1 MKISRVTAAIV
12 MASLSSPLFA
22 GAEQSVGKLT
32 AASQGT
38 FIARDGKLVPAY
50 AGQTLYA
57 GDRVVTRD
65 KASAKVALPG
75 CNFAI
80 APTSML
86 SVGASSCANAPKS
99 FAAQDSSGGNEG
111 NGGGADSG
119 TTYIVAGAAALAVV
133 GGIVAATSNSDS
145 KPASP

>member
-1 MKISRVTAAIV
+1 MKFSRVTAAIV

-22 GAEQSVGKLT
+22 GAEQSIGTLT

-38 FIARDGKLVPAY
+38 FIARDGKLVPAF
-50 AGQTLYA
+50 AGQTLYT

-65 KASAKVALPG
+65 NAKAKVALPG
-75 CNFAI
+75 CSLAI

-86 SVGASSCANAPKS
+86 SVSPASCASAPTS

-111 NGGGADSG
+111 SGGGGDRS
-119 TTYIVAGAAALAVV
+119 TTYIVAGAAALAVA
-133 GGIVAATSNSDS
+133 GGIWAATSHSDS